1 MTARFF
7 QMKGYWI
14 LWKWNCWTRP
24 PLSENGRTDVGK
36 SALVSEWNL
45 DRCTKNA
52 ERGRVAVTGIL
63 PGNSVILA
71 EGEAG
76 RHEAEGVKSAGLD
89 DIEWMIPEIPRL
101 STNGTRR
108 PLAVPFSD
116 FTVEEA
122 PPVPDD
128 DLSERWGRG
137 PRSGDRWHPDGAC
150 LRLRFVLPPGSYA
163 TVLMREFMRS
173 PLDHY

>member
-1 MTARFF
+1 MR
-7 QMKGYWI
+7 
-14 LWKWNCWTRP
+14 
-24 PLSENGRTDVGK
+24 
-36 SALVSEWNL
+36 
-45 DRCTKNA
+45 
-52 ERGRVAVTGIL
+52 
-63 PGNSVILA
+63 
-71 EGEAG
+71 
-76 RHEAEGVKSAGLD
+76 AEGVKSAGLD
-89 DIEWMIPEIPRL
+89 GIEWMIPEIPRL

-150 LRLRFVLPPGSYA
+150 LRLKIVLPPGSYA